1 MGIDIRTANATDLS
15 SLRQLLHSALRT
27 QSAVLQGQ
35 AEEIA
40 QRVRGRV
47 AEADQAIAAGLR
59 PHYRLVIALRSGVA
73 VGFASMTVVDNGI
86 LGAAR
91 AVMVDAMHVDDQARK
106 SGVGTALLRASVE
119 FADFVGAD
127 EVTVMVSNSRDEN
140 RFFARQGF
148 GPMTSRRVGS
158 VKALRRKWG
167 MDPKPDP
174 AALSLTEAQRQR
186 RRRLLLKPRGVR

>member
-1 MGIDIRTANATDLS
+1 MAIEVRTATTDDLAE
-15 SLRQLLHSALRT
+15 LRPLLDSALQT

-35 AEEIA
+35 AEDIA

-47 AEADQAIAAGLR
+47 AEADQAVAAGLR
-59 PHYRLVIALRSGVA
+59 PHYRLVIASRGGVP

-91 AVMVDAMHVDDQARK
+91 AVMVDAMHVDGSARK
-106 SGVGTALLRASVE
+106 SGVGTALLRATVE
-119 FADFVGAD
+119 FADLIGAD
-127 EVTVMVSNSRDEN
+127 EVTVMVSSSREEN
-140 RFFARQGF
+140 RFYARQGF

-158 VKALRRKWG
+158 VKALRRRWG

-174 AALSLTEAQRQR
+174 ASLTLTEAQRQR

>member
-1 MGIDIRTANATDLS
+1 
-15 SLRQLLHSALRT
+15 
-27 QSAVLQGQ
+27 
-35 AEEIA
+35 
-40 QRVRGRV
+40 
-47 AEADQAIAAGLR
+47 
-59 PHYRLVIALRSGVA
+59 
-73 VGFASMTVVDNGI
+73 
-86 LGAAR
+86 
-91 AVMVDAMHVDDQARK
+91 
-106 SGVGTALLRASVE
+106 VE

>member
-1 MGIDIRTANATDLS
+1 MGIELRVATAGDLS
-15 SLRQLLHSALRT
+15 SMRPLLDSALEG

-35 AEEIA
+35 ADELVN
-40 QRVRGRV
+40 RVRARV
-47 AEADQAIAAGLR
+47 TEADQAIAAGLR
-59 PHYRLVIALRSGVA
+59 PQYRLVIAFRSGVP
-73 VGFASMTVVDNGI
+73 VGFASMTVVDNGV
-86 LGAAR
+86 LWAAR
-91 AVMVDAMHVDDQARK
+91 AIMIDALHVQGAARK
-106 SGVGTALLRASVE
+106 SGVGSALLRASVE
-119 FADFVGAD
+119 FADLIGAD

-140 RFFARQGF
+140 RYFARQGF

-174 AALSLTEAQRQR
+174 ASVSLTEAQRQR